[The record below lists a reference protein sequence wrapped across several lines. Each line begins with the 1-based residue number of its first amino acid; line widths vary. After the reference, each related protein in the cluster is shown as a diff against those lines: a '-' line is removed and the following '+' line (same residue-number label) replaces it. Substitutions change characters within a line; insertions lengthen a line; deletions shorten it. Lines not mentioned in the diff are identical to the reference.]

1 MKDYYK
7 ILEVEENSTDEEI
20 KKSYRTLSKKYHPDV
35 NPNGTEKFKEINEA
49 YEILGDKQKRN
60 NYNNSKNNPYAN
72 TPFQDIFNRMFGA
85 SPADF
90 VKQHRTKSAPDK
102 LIKVQISPIDSY
114 KGIEKVIYYMK
125 DTHCDVC
132 VGSGGEQQTCQTC
145 NGAGFEI
152 KTMGNGFMV
161 QHIRTSCGTC
171 GGKGYTLV
179 HKCYGCDGRGVKSSS
194 HEVKVKLP
202 VGVDNG
208 QYLKLQGLGD
218 FRNGQYGDLVV
229 QVEVV
234 NKDGFEKFNND
245 LIYNLFLNL
254 DEIKKD
260 KFMIPHPDGDL
271 NMESPR
277 IFDTSSPL
285 RLRGKGYMGGDMYI
299 KLNVKFE
306 RTP

>member
-90 VKQHRTKSAPDK
+90 AKQHRTKSAPDK

-125 DTHCDVC
+125 DTHCNVC

-161 QHIRTSCGTC
+161 QHIRTSCSTC

-277 IFDTSSPL
+277 IFDTSNPL